1 MFDYELFLLHFF
13 CMHTESV
20 HFYLHWSVQMFPILY
35 RLELS
40 YLILYFCN
48 YVYIADLQFDLWC
61 TLNLKTQPIFG
72 LFLLLV

>member
-1 MFDYELFLLHFF
+1 
-13 CMHTESV
+13 MHTESV

-35 RLELS
+35 LLELS